1 MHKSYKFIEIVKSII
16 LKGATHGMFDFVK
29 YLSSDE
35 KSCISDKK
43 IFIEWENGQLSTYGV
58 MNKFKINNPKLKDHF
73 IEPRVFEMWL
83 RSLGYIRN

>member
-1 MHKSYKFIEIVKSII
+1 
-16 LKGATHGMFDFVK
+16 MFDFVK

-43 IFIEWENGQLSTYGV
+43 IFLEWENGQLSTYGA

-73 IEPRVFEMWL
+73 IEPIEFEMWL